1 MWFLTRGGGRGWGHY
16 WSSRYGN
23 DVNLS
28 QSISVAL
35 RLQSVFHE
43 LECVLCAGVGTAG
56 ALRSGKSLNEIDQK
70 LCEINS
76 RHFKSWQTFNL
87 NVMLQLYEGT
97 IGPEIV
103 LISTYVFCV
112 IASALDRDCIFKTY
126 GAES

>member
-1 MWFLTRGGGRGWGHY
+1 M
-16 WSSRYGN
+16 
-23 DVNLS
+23 
-28 QSISVAL
+28 
-35 RLQSVFHE
+35 FHE
-43 LECVLCAGVGTAG
+43 LDCVLCAGVGAAG

>member
-1 MWFLTRGGGRGWGHY
+1 M
-16 WSSRYGN
+16 
-23 DVNLS
+23 LS
-28 QSISVAL
+28 AYSLISVAL
-35 RLQSVFHE
+35 RFQSVFHE
-43 LECVLCAGVGTAG
+43 LEYVLCAGVGAAG

-87 NVMLQLYEGT
+87 NVMLQLYRGT

>member
-1 MWFLTRGGGRGWGHY
+1 MGAGER
-16 WSSRYGN
+16 
-23 DVNLS
+23 
-28 QSISVAL
+28 A

-43 LECVLCAGVGTAG
+43 LEYVLCAGVG
-56 ALRSGKSLNEIDQK
+56 ALRSRKSLNEIDQK

-97 IGPEIV
+97 IGPKIV

>member
-1 MWFLTRGGGRGWGHY
+1 MVSDRDGDRGWGHY
-16 WSSRYGN
+16 WSSRYRFY
-23 DVNLS
+23 VNHS

-43 LECVLCAGVGTAG
+43 LEYVLCAGVGAS
-56 ALRSGKSLNEIDQK
+56 RSGKSLNEIDQK

>member
-1 MWFLTRGGGRGWGHY
+1 M
-16 WSSRYGN
+16 
-23 DVNLS
+23 
-28 QSISVAL
+28 
-35 RLQSVFHE
+35 FHE
-43 LECVLCAGVGTAG
+43 LEYVLCAGVG

-103 LISTYVFCV
+103 LISTYGFCV
-112 IASALDRDCIFKTY
+112 IASALDRGCIFKTY

>member
-1 MWFLTRGGGRGWGHY
+1 MVSDRGWGQGGHY
-16 WSSRYGN
+16 WSSRYCI
-23 DVNLS
+23 DVNHS

-43 LECVLCAGVGTAG
+43 LEYVLCAGVGTAG

>member
-1 MWFLTRGGGRGWGHY
+1 M
-16 WSSRYGN
+16 
-23 DVNLS
+23 
-28 QSISVAL
+28 
-35 RLQSVFHE
+35 FHE
-43 LECVLCAGVGTAG
+43 LECVLCAGTAG

-87 NVMLQLYEGT
+87 NVIQLYEGT
-97 IGPEIV
+97 IGPDIV